1 MLVGEG
7 GGALMGVVCRW
18 GGGVGPVGTVSLNQ
32 SLCSG
37 RPR

>member
-18 GGGVGPVGTVSLNQ
+18 GGGVGVGPVGTVS
-32 SLCSG
+32 G
-37 RPR
+37 T

>member
-18 GGGVGPVGTVSLNQ
+18 GGGVGPVGTVS
-32 SLCSG
+32 G
-37 RPR
+37 T

>member
-18 GGGVGPVGTVSLNQ
+18 GGGVGPVETVS
-32 SLCSG
+32 G
-37 RPR
+37 A